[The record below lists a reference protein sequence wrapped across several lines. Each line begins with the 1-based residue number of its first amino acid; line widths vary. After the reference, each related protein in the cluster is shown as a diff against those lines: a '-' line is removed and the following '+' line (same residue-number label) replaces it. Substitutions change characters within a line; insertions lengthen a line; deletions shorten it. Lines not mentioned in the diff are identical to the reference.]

1 MTVDNCPICSR
12 PDGTYLCGRCRRQ
25 VVRLIDTEPTWC
37 FSEVWKAAAD
47 DVPQVADETRRVDRV
62 FRVASAIG
70 GDPGEGLVART
81 EADMIAAM
89 VHAGFVRS
97 AVTSLARHLS
107 RPAVLLSAKS
117 SVAIESCL
125 SAAAL
130 HPEGLTKLRGRIEE
144 D

>member
-25 VVRLIDTEPTWC
+25 VVRLIDAEPAWC
-37 FSEVWKAAAD
+37 FSEVWKAPAD
-47 DVPQVADETRRVDRV
+47 DVPQVEDETRRVDRV

-70 GDPGEGLVART
+70 GDPGEGWVART

-107 RPAVLLSAKS
+107 RPTILLSSES
-117 SVAIESCL
+117 SAAIESCL
-125 SAAAL
+125 SSSAL
-130 HPEGLTKLRGRIEE
+130 QPEGLAKLRGRMEE